1 MWGVVERT
9 SVVPTFRRLR
19 QENGEFQA
27 ELHSLSSHKQ
37 NRAQNETKLRPRKT
51 KKLDLIWDS
60 HSLPL
65 GQTFPA
71 AGSLSR
77 SMPACKNKMILR
89 NKVLCLTLTLER
101 TCLTPPH
108 VPVWYSFRSH
118 FFFKG
123 FMLPLLLKNLNFIS
137 SLRVPYNVFWLFS
150 SPTNSSQIHPTSL
163 PTEFCVLKNTL
174 QDQFVLAK
182 YSWMRGLPLEYDHL
196 TRNYAFK
203 ELSVVFSQ
211 KLTFCQ

>member
-101 TCLTPPH
+101 TCLTPPPCTC
-108 VPVWYSFRSH
+108 VI
-118 FFFKG
+118 FFQ
-123 FMLPLLLKNLNFIS
+123 IS
-137 SLRVPYNVFWLFS
+137 LF
-150 SPTNSSQIHPTSL
+150 
-163 PTEFCVLKNTL
+163 L
-174 QDQFVLAK
+174 QRIYVTP
-182 YSWMRGLPLEYDHL
+182 S
-196 TRNYAFK
+196 T
-203 ELSVVFSQ
+203 
-211 KLTFCQ
+211 